1 MCLTM
6 QVLGQCRHVEYERVL
21 PCDTLIT
28 SQGQR
33 CKETEVAFQWI
44 QEDCYLCEGR
54 MQRPLDYL
62 VRKITELRNLGRS

>member
-1 MCLTM
+1 MMCLTV

-28 SQGQR
+28 SLGQR

-44 QEDCYLCEGR
+44 QEDCYLCEAR
-54 MQRPLDYL
+54 AKRPLDYL
-62 VRKITELRNLGRS
+62 VRKITELRRLGG